1 MRRFTLAGLKMR
13 RLTVAAI
20 LLVMSVC
27 GPARAAEPVDVELVL
42 LADASGSI
50 DAGENRFQRQGYA
63 EAIRHRDV
71 LNAIARG
78 AHRKIA
84 VTFIE
89 WGDDRS
95 QDIVVPWMVIGG
107 PASAQA
113 FGHAL
118 LAAPRKAYGRNA
130 IGAAIAIAQAQ
141 IEGNAYAGDKKVIDL
156 SADSANSWTGVS
168 IAEARAKALSAGIVI
183 NGLAIL
189 CREADCSGRP
199 TYYDLEQAF
208 AKTIIGG
215 PGSFVVTADSKD
227 SFAEA
232 VRRKLVLELADAGQ
246 ALRRTIS
253 FERNASD

>member
-1 MRRFTLAGLKMR
+1 MR
-13 RLTVAAI
+13 RLLTALVLPA
-20 LLVMSVC
+20 LLSIT
-27 GPARAAEPVDVELVL
+27 PAHAAEPVDVELVL

-50 DAGENRFQRQGYA
+50 DEGEIRFQRQGYA
-63 EAIRHRDV
+63 EAVRHRDV
-71 LNAIARG
+71 LTAIARG
-78 AHRKIA
+78 AHRRIA

-95 QDIVVPWMVIGG
+95 QHIVVPWTVVDGA
-107 PASAQA
+107 ASARA
-113 FGHAL
+113 FGDRL

-130 IGAAIAIAQAQ
+130 IGAAIAMAQAQ
-141 IEGNAYAGDKKVIDL
+141 IESNAYEGDKKVIDL
-156 SADSANSWTGVS
+156 SADSANSWMGIP
-168 IAEARAKALSAGIVI
+168 IAEARSKALAAGIVI

-199 TYYDLEQAF
+199 AYYDLERAF
-208 AKTIIGG
+208 AQTIIGG

-246 ALRRTIS
+246 SLRRTIS
-253 FERNASD
+253 LERKTSD